1 MWLRAATHGRSMP
14 VWVLGCEQAWAEQAW
29 AEARSRRELRAGVG
43 RASVEQASA
52 QSVCELN
59 VGSEEAAGGHARPLD
74 AYVGVRLR
82 AGVGRAGVGRAGV
95 GCEQAWAE
103 RAWSTSKR
111 APYMQ
116 AYAV

>member
-82 AGVGRAGVGRAGV
+82 AGVG
-95 GCEQAWAE
+95 
-103 RAWSTSKR
+103 
-111 APYMQ
+111 
-116 AYAV
+116 

>member
-1 MWLRAATHGRSMP
+1 MMIGSDVAAGGH
-14 VWVLGCEQAWAEQAW
+14 AWPLDACVGV
-29 AEARSRRELRAGVG
+29 RLRAGVG

-116 AYAV
+116 ASAV